1 MASSNTPRTARIS
14 STSSSLSSYTTFSAL
29 PHSHFRT
36 SLLRNQ
42 PSTAQSTFDWE
53 INQQSLPVS
62 LNPTVGD
69 VQLQSL
75 TISRNRC
82 RPLRPLQQTPRI
94 SCQRDQ
100 RRSRPTSKSPPS
112 SISHLN
118 FTLTISLATGI
129 FKKLSRPRPSGGD
142 TIDAAAYDEATA
154 ELHALAAAP
163 ELGRVP
169 FLVFG
174 NKCDLD
180 DKAGTRYQFSLSG
193 CVLTFLKGGET
204 FSVDAFGGGG

>member
-1 MASSNTPRTARIS
+1 M
-14 STSSSLSSYTTFSAL
+14 
-29 PHSHFRT
+29 
-36 SLLRNQ
+36 
-42 PSTAQSTFDWE
+42 
-53 INQQSLPVS
+53 S

-180 DKAGTRYQFSLSG
+180 DKAGTWYQFSLSG
-193 CVLTFLKGGET
+193 CVLTFLEGGET
-204 FSVDAFGGGG
+204 FSVDAFGWRRLKRRVDQSGYGTAQTNMGGGLGLVHDCSLP